1 MAVVKRKKLKSVS
14 FSIVGINYGLATV
27 GKFLP
32 ELLQTSYPKIKI
44 WSTFFKGCGCG
55 QSPQY
60 FRLRK
65 FFIAKQL
72 AVW

>member
-1 MAVVKRKKLKSVS
+1 
-14 FSIVGINYGLATV
+14 
-27 GKFLP
+27 
-32 ELLQTSYPKIKI
+32 KI

-72 AVW
+72 AVWRLEHNSESLIIAIATQKHSSLLFINEVFLLKACRLFYQTLP